1 MEDTSERLTPD
12 NVSSLESG
20 LTEGQEA
27 VTGTEIARRD
37 DTAPAPTAALSPA
50 RRPLS
55 PAARQALE
63 AGTADATRAA
73 YSRDWETFTS
83 WCATEGLAPLPA
95 TPETLVEYLTALTT
109 TPRPR
114 TGRPYSPSSLE
125 RALAAIRTAH
135 KAAGVQPPE
144 TKGARKVIAGY
155 KATLSTSDDDA
166 DRQHAQA
173 NRVSAAVPA
182 VLRRLVATLDR
193 ATLKGKRD
201 AALLLLAHAIAGRAS
216 EMVSLN
222 VASVTFHDDDTRRGM
237 AVKVYR
243 KKIKKWQ
250 EPKVM
255 YGSDPATCPVRA
267 VQAYIDALAAHD
279 RAEGPLFV
287 RMDRHGRIAPPM
299 TRQGR
304 PIGDPTGRMTTDA
317 AADIVESTATAA
329 GIEGRWRSH
338 SMRRGFVTA
347 ARATGKDLVDIG
359 RHGGWADGSKALLAY
374 IEEDDGW
381 GSNNPLIGIG
391 L

>member
-1 MEDTSERLTPD
+1 MESE
-12 NVSSLESG
+12 S
-20 LTEGQEA
+20 
-27 VTGTEIARRD
+27 TGVQAHLSPRTEIANRAQGPLATPGTRR
-37 DTAPAPTAALSPA
+37 ALSA
-50 RRPLS
+50 
-55 PAARQALE
+55 AAREAVA

-73 YSRDWETFTS
+73 YSRDWEAFIA
-83 WCATEGLAPLPA
+83 WCATEGLASMPA
-95 TPETLVEYLTALTT
+95 DPETLVEYLTALKD

-114 TGRPYSPSSLE
+114 TGRPYAPSSLE

-144 TKGARKVIAGY
+144 TKGARTVISGY
-155 KATLSTSDDDA
+155 KAALSQSDDDA
-166 DRQHAQA
+166 DRKHAQA
-173 NRVSAAVPA
+173 RRVDAAVPA
-182 VLRRLVATLDR
+182 VLRKFVGALDR

-222 VASVTFHDDDTRRGM
+222 ISSVAFYDDEQRRGM

-267 VQAYIDALAAHD
+267 VQAYLAALAEEGRTD
-279 RAEGPLFV
+279 GPLFV
-287 RMDRHGRIAPPM
+287 RLNRHGRIAPPM
-299 TRQGR
+299 VRKGR
-304 PIGDPTGRMTTDA
+304 TIGDPAGRMTTDA
-317 AADIVESTATAA
+317 AADIVQFAA
-329 GIEGRWRSH
+329 KAADVAGRWRSH

-347 ARATGKDLVDIG
+347 ARAAGKDLVDIG

-381 GSNNPLIGIG
+381 GERNPLIGIG